1 MNKLIKLFAFLFL
14 VWTLSLMLTEE
25 VNAQKVKTSKESK
38 EVLAKA
44 SKWVYPVDG
53 FALIWY
59 DTEGRMDLHET
70 MSKIEKD
77 YDPDL
82 TFIKDEELGIWR
94 LAITMEENQRMPDNM
109 AVIKGKYTKAI
120 PYKRTG
126 YID

>member
-1 MNKLIKLFAFLFL
+1 MKKLLLLLAFLSIATISNEAFAQKIKL
-14 VWTLSLMLTEE
+14 
-25 VNAQKVKTSKESK
+25 SKQAK
-38 EVLAKA
+38 EVRASS
-44 SKWVYPVDG
+44 SKWVTNVDG

-70 MSKIEKD
+70 MAKIQPD

-82 TFIKDEELGIWR
+82 IYIKDEELGVWR
-94 LAITMEENQRMPDNM
+94 LATTIEENQRMPDKM
-109 AVIKGKYTKAI
+109 SVIKSKYSEAL

>member
-1 MNKLIKLFAFLFL
+1 MKKLLFLFL
-14 VWTLSLMLTEE
+14 ISFMAFGINE
-25 VNAQKVKTSKESK
+25 VNAQKVKLSKEAK
-38 EVLAKA
+38 EVRATS
-44 SKWVYPVDG
+44 SKWVTNIDG

-70 MSKIEKD
+70 MAKIQPD

-82 TFIKDEELGIWR
+82 TYIKDEELGVWR
-94 LAITMEENQRMPDNM
+94 LAITIEESQRMPDKM
-109 AVIKGKYTKAI
+109 SVIRSKWSEAL